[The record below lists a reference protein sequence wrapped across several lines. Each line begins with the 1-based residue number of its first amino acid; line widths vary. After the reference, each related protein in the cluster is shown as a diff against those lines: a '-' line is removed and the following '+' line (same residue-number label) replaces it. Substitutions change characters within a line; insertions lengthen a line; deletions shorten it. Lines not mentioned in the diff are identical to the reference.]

1 MSLAHSFYRVLWRQS
16 WLRPRLRKSVY
27 KKLCARGD
35 QPDFPFS
42 KDFYGLRFEGNLN
55 NSIEFSI
62 YYYDAFEKPL
72 LYFLGDTLHN
82 INSSQPDSD
91 RLTCF
96 CDVGANIGQHSL
108 FMSRLAD
115 QVHAFEPFAEVSNR
129 LRRHIKL
136 NQLENVE
143 LHRIGLS
150 DATEKLTFYAPT
162 GRNQGIGSFDASTT
176 GKGNQAA
183 GELALA
189 RGDEYFEEFPI
200 GRVDL
205 MKIDVEGFE
214 SKVLAGLEQT
224 LQQYRPII
232 VCEVSYSGEMSFD
245 SVESLLQSLPADY
258 ALFTFNTRKTDGSKA
273 RRRGARARKTGGY
286 ELIPC
291 TDWRESGQ
299 DDIIACPTE
308 KKSILPM
315 LGTGRIP
322 VP

>member
-35 QPDFPFS
+35 QLDFPFS

-183 GELALA
+183 GELTPA
-189 RGDEYFEEFPI
+189 RGDEYYEEFPI

-315 LGTGRIP
+315 QGTGRIP